1 MGQGKTVALIL
12 ITVGVI
18 VALLAFFFLFSGWA
32 EGRLRISGFLLG
44 LVIALVLCLPLFGA
58 GVFLL
63 VRSRGEALEFAEAA
77 KEKKILNIVRT
88 QGKVDVA
95 GLAIEMGLT
104 RSQVKEYV
112 YDLVGKE
119 LFTGYIN
126 WAEGILYARDAG
138 EMRTTKCP
146 NCGGVRELV
155 GKGVVKC
162 PYCGSD
168 LFL

>member
-1 MGQGKTVALIL
+1 MGQGRTVALIL
-12 ITVGVI
+12 ITVGLTI
-18 VALLAFFFLFSGWA
+18 ALAASVFLFAGWA
-32 EGRLRISGFLLG
+32 EGRLRMSGFLLG
-44 LVIALVLCLPLFGA
+44 LVIVGMLCLPLFGG

-63 VRSRGEALEFAEAA
+63 VRSRGEAREFAEAA
-77 KEKKILNIVRT
+77 KEKMILNIVRT

-104 RSQVKEYV
+104 RSQVKEYL

-126 WAEGILYARDAG
+126 WEEGILYARDAG
-138 EMRTTKCP
+138 EMQTTKCP
-146 NCGGVRELV
+146 NCGGIREVV